1 MASKTETGE
10 KVNNEYGHQF
20 KMLMPN
26 VEGACIHCGVRIAMY
41 SETIGWDGSDNFRV
55 WLFADGTWRKFGTRS
70 GKRKDGTINERESG
84 IPKCTVTRVVDPARS
99 EQARIQFAR
108 GKSAGIASG
117 EALSGAGEV

>member
-41 SETIGWDGSDNFRV
+41 S
-55 WLFADGTWRKFGTRS
+55 
-70 GKRKDGTINERESG
+70 
-84 IPKCTVTRVVDPARS
+84 
-99 EQARIQFAR
+99 
-108 GKSAGIASG
+108 
-117 EALSGAGEV
+117 

>member
-55 WLFADGTWRKFGTRS
+55 PLFYQQWLNMSCSRLHSLHDSVGPSEPRTCCTLLIPGCSS
-70 GKRKDGTINERESG
+70 GRTT
-84 IPKCTVTRVVDPARS
+84 PDPM
-99 EQARIQFAR
+99 FP
-108 GKSAGIASG
+108 SAI
-117 EALSGAGEV
+117 VRHQ